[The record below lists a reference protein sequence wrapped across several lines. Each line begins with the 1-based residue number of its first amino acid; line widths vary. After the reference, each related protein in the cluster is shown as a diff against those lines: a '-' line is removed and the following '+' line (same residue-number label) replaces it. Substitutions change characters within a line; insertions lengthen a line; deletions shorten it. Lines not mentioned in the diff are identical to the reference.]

1 MRRRL
6 AGRAGALQTVPTTHP
21 TSGPPPRRR
30 GYDRA
35 MAFFICPNCR
45 QRVIDEDRREGLS
58 HQPVGCASCGF
69 GFLFELLEDYYPR
82 PGTGMVVCDQE
93 IRVLAVGR
101 GVFELSGYQ
110 EADLLGK
117 DAVDALSLDGFDGQ
131 NPARTAVEWGVRKLA
146 QALTLRTRSGGT
158 QEVVADFFPA
168 YDEDGGLL
176 IALAPR

>member
-1 MRRRL
+1 M
-6 AGRAGALQTVPTTHP
+6 
-21 TSGPPPRRR
+21 
-30 GYDRA
+30 
-35 MAFFICPNCR
+35 
-45 QRVIDEDRREGLS
+45 
-58 HQPVGCASCGF
+58 
-69 GFLFELLEDYYPR
+69 
-82 PGTGMVVCDQE
+82 
-93 IRVLAVGR
+93 
-101 GVFELSGYQ
+101 FELSGYQ

-131 NPARTAVEWGVRKLA
+131 NPARTAAEWGVRKLA

>member
-1 MRRRL
+1 
-6 AGRAGALQTVPTTHP
+6 
-21 TSGPPPRRR
+21 
-30 GYDRA
+30 

-45 QRVIDEDRREGLS
+45 QRAIDDDRREGLS

-82 PGTGMVVCDQE
+82 PGTGMVVCDRQ
-93 IRVLAVGR
+93 IRVLAIGR

-117 DAVDALSLDGFDGQ
+117 EATSAFRLEGFDGQ
-131 NPARTAVEWGVRKLA
+131 NPAEVAVEWGVRKLA
-146 QALTLRTRSGGT
+146 QSLTLRTRSGGT
-158 QEVVADFFPA
+158 RDVIVDFFPA
-168 YDEDGGLL
+168 YDRDGGLM